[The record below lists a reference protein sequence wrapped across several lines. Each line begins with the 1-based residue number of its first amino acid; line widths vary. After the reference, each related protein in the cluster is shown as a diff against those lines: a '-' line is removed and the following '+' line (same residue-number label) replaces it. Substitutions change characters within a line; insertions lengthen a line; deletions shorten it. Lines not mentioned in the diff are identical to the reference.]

1 MKVISIF
8 CTAILLVVGLSDMVK
23 ADTVNIQYE
32 GKITYGAST
41 VGSFHVDGIRAFCMD
56 HDKTSPSNGTSAKTS
71 IYSDPN
77 VVKCLYYGQEGV
89 EVWSGFNENSNYGIV
104 ATTLALDHYVNG
116 SNKTVAKDFIAFLD
130 SVSVP
135 EDSLDFTTK
144 ELNAKIQDGKQV
156 TEQTMITG
164 TSGIT
169 LKFDI
174 PNDVTIVCDSGNW
187 SKTGGTVEVSNGDL
201 IHFEA
206 PITKTGTWSSS
217 QIPNS
222 YILNAILAQTSDS
235 GLQRLVRLG
244 KKDPT
249 TYTSISINFIS
260 TGAFEIHKTDSETG
274 NGIKDTVYTVKNS
287 SGELVG
293 KIKTDEN
300 GYGTLEGLYT
310 GNYTLN
316 EENSNENYIKATSDV
331 NSEITAGET
340 TKLELTN
347 EHKKG
352 NLKIYKVDKDNN
364 RVVLGNVQFD
374 LYSEELQKVIGTYT
388 TDVNGRIEINDL
400 RTGNYKIIEKNT
412 SEWYN
417 LADDVDVKIDWDKT
431 TSVTIENELKKGQVK
446 IIKVDSENNE
456 IKLKDVKFK
465 VYANKDKNG
474 IADSDELI
482 DTLITDENGEAIT
495 KKYAIR
501 DYQDLIIVETETNK
515 GYKLNDTP
523 IKVTLEENE
532 IKTIK
537 FENQKIK
544 TKVNPY
550 KEDRDTK
557 EPLAGAEF
565 DIYKDINE
573 NGKLD
578 DEDKIIYEYIEK
590 FV

>member
-89 EVWSGFNENSNYGIV
+89 KVWSGFNGNSNYGIV

-116 SNKTVAKDFIAFLD
+116 SYKTVAKDFIAFLD

-274 NGIKDTVYTVKNS
+274 NGIKDTVYTVKNF

-300 GYGTLEGLYT
+300 GYGTLEGLYA

-316 EENSNENYIKATSDV
+316 EENSTENYIKATSDV

-388 TDVNGRIEINDL
+388 TDVNCN
-400 RTGNYKIIEKNT
+400 
-412 SEWYN
+412 
-417 LADDVDVKIDWDKT
+417 
-431 TSVTIENELKKGQVK
+431 
-446 IIKVDSENNE
+446 
-456 IKLKDVKFK
+456 KF
-465 VYANKDKNG
+465 Y
-474 IADSDELI
+474 L
-482 DTLITDENGEAIT
+482 
-495 KKYAIR
+495 
-501 DYQDLIIVETETNK
+501 
-515 GYKLNDTP
+515 
-523 IKVTLEENE
+523 
-532 IKTIK
+532 
-537 FENQKIK
+537 
-544 TKVNPY
+544 
-550 KEDRDTK
+550 
-557 EPLAGAEF
+557 
-565 DIYKDINE
+565 
-573 NGKLD
+573 
-578 DEDKIIYEYIEK
+578 
-590 FV
+590 